1 MIACCV
7 LCCKMLRFSLTNVTV
22 CIMCDSR
29 SKTWSI
35 TWTSA
40 STRLLS
46 WRLSRCRNIS
56 RQSSRSW
63 CRLVTR
69 CSLWRKTLEMWV
81 KRRWTPPRFHRP
93 FSISIG
99 KRRVP
104 PQFRSCLFQKR
115 NVGDIWHWLQF
126 LKVHPVIYTT
136 AWKHTHTLNYLMALC
151 PWLFGWASTRRNL
164 HPLTLRR
171 KKKDLCKRTRSI
183 EWELIPYIVLW
194 ARDGS

>member
-81 KRRWTPPRFHRP
+81 KRRWIPPRFHRP

-99 KRRVP
+99 KKRVP

-115 NVGDIWHWLQF
+115 NVGDIWRWLQF

-136 AWKHTHTLNYLMALC
+136 ARKHTHTK
-151 PWLFGWASTRRNL
+151 LFNG
-164 HPLTLRR
+164 PLSVTIRVSQYQ
-171 KKKDLCKRTRSI
+171 KKSSPTHTQEEEEGLVQRTRSI